1 MPTYTYECG
10 ACGHRFE
17 EFHSIKD
24 DKPRRCPV
32 CKKRAHRVPSGGAGL
47 LFKGSGFYITDY
59 RSSSYREKA
68 KQEKPKSGES
78 SGGSGTSGGGGG
90 GESKPAPS
98 GEKKGGGAKSTG
110 GS

>member
-24 DKPRRCPV
+24 DKPRRCPR
-32 CKKRAHRVPSGGAGL
+32 CRKRAHRVPAGGAGL
-47 LFKGSGFYITDY
+47 LFKGAGFYITDY

-68 KQEKPKSGES
+68 KQEKPKSGDASGGGTSASES
-78 SGGSGTSGGGGG
+78 KPKKSGGS
-90 GESKPAPS
+90 KPS
-98 GEKKGGGAKSTG
+98 GSA
-110 GS
+110 

>member
-10 ACGHRFE
+10 ACGHRFD

-24 DKPRRCPV
+24 EKPRRCPV

-59 RSSSYREKA
+59 RSSAYRDKA
-68 KQEKPKSGES
+68 KQEKPKAGES
-78 SGGSGTSGGGGG
+78 GGGSGGGGASG
-90 GESKPAPS
+90 TSEAKPAKSGGTKPS
-98 GEKKGGGAKSTG
+98 G